1 MNVARRLR
9 FAFLAGLM
17 LLTGAGAIAQQVPDR
32 TFRAPV
38 TTPRFAGNGAP
49 TICVDEGHNNFHTLS
64 NRSWAFGELLRA
76 DGYKLKSLHSHFDTA
91 DLSSCRILVIANAL
105 PGVANGHENG
115 DENWDAYPYPTPLAF
130 SDLEAI
136 TLRRWVE
143 SGGALLLIADHMPFP
158 GAVANI
164 AAAFGFEFNNG
175 FAVEDFRSE
184 AEGRAAFEKPTLF
197 ETGNG
202 TLIDHAILRGSGPED
217 SVTRIRTFTGQAFRA
232 PASAQ
237 PLLRL
242 PANFISLMPEKA
254 WRFTLQTP
262 RVAVGG
268 WLQGAVMPVGSGR
281 LGVFGEAGMF
291 TAQVQLSGG
300 QRQPMGMNAP
310 YAEQNYRFILSLMRW
325 LLADLG

>member
-1 MNVARRLR
+1 MNTPRSLRIAIVAGLL
-9 FAFLAGLM
+9 LAG
-17 LLTGAGAIAQQVPDR
+17 GVGHAQQVPDR
-32 TFRAPV
+32 AFRAPV
-38 TTPRFAGNGAP
+38 AMPRFAGDAAP
-49 TICVDEGHNNFHTLS
+49 TVCVDEGHNNFHTLS
-64 NRSWAFGELLRA
+64 NRFWAFGELLRA
-76 DGYKLKSLHSHFDTA
+76 DGYGLKSLSTRFDAA
-91 DLSSCRILVIANAL
+91 DLSSCRILVIANAQ
-105 PGVANGHENG
+105 PG
-115 DENWDAYPYPTPLAF
+115 DENWDAYPYPTPPAF
-130 SDLEAI
+130 ADVEAI
-136 TLRRWVE
+136 ALRRWVE

-158 GAVANI
+158 GAAANV
-164 AAAFGFEFNNG
+164 AAAFGFEFNDG
-175 FAVEDFRSE
+175 FAVEDFRTE
-184 AEGRAAFEKPTLF
+184 AEGRAAFDKPTLF

-202 TLIDHAILRGSGPED
+202 TLVDHVIVRGSRPED

-254 WRFTLQTP
+254 WRFSLQTP

-268 WLQGAVMPVGSGR
+268 WLQGAVMPVGRGR

-310 YAEQNYRFILSLMRW
+310 HAEQNYRFILNLMRW